1 VTYVSPVKTWH
12 EGAILVVACA
22 LLYLTG
28 SGEVPFYTR
37 GEPREGL
44 VVREMLR
51 TGDWLVPARPGG
63 ALAKKPPL
71 YYWTAA
77 ATTTLLPHPP
87 ERAMRLPSALFG
99 TAGVLVT
106 WAAARHALPAG
117 AALPAAL
124 ILATSFEWTRAAT
137 SARVD
142 MALAAPLALLLAAW
156 SAALAPHVG
165 HGRLLVVVAAVA
177 AALGVLGKGPIALV
191 LPALAI
197 GALLVLPRHRPAAL
211 RLWPA
216 TTLVV
221 AAALAALWYAA
232 AFARQGWAFVEVVA
246 RENLLRFL
254 DTDAAD
260 TGHAHGP
267 LYLLGLGLVGVLPWT
282 PIAPLAWAAPR
293 TPVTAL
299 AAGWVVAGAAF
310 LALATSKRSVYLLP
324 LYPALALLV
333 AGGMGAAAG
342 RALVLARLGARTY
355 PIALALIAAV
365 AAAGALGV
373 DVTAPIR
380 PLLKPQDAA
389 GALALV
395 GAARD
400 AGPALLLL
408 AFGTAGAAFAAGHA
422 LRSDAWP
429 RLVLVVAAA
438 FVAWTAFFNGVL
450 HPAIGRGLSVR
461 EFLAHVGTVVPPGT
475 PLHARFPP
483 DPAVRFYAPRE
494 LLAWPD
500 DRATGAYVL
509 LWEDEWRGIRDERGR
524 ALEVIAVSDS
534 TRSRSG
540 HLALVR
546 APHGRVRAAAA
557 PPPASESAPGL
568 RNSPD

>member
-1 VTYVSPVKTWH
+1 MKTWH

-22 LLYLTG
+22 FLYLTG
-28 SGEVPFYTR
+28 GGDVPFYTR

-51 TGDWLVPARPGG
+51 TGDWLVPTRPGG
-63 ALAKKPPL
+63 DLAKKPPL
-71 YYWTAA
+71 YYWGAA
-77 ATTTLLPHPP
+77 ATMTVLPGPP
-87 ERAMRLPSALFG
+87 ERAIRLPSALLG

-106 WAAARHALPAG
+106 WAAARRALPAG
-117 AALPAAL
+117 GALPAAL

-156 SAALAPHVG
+156 SVALARPDASR
-165 HGRLLVVVAAVA
+165 GRLLLVAVVA

-191 LPALAI
+191 LPALAA
-197 GALLVLPRHRPAAL
+197 GTLLLLPRHRPAAL
-211 RLWPA
+211 RLRPA
-216 TTLVV
+216 TTLFV
-221 AAALAALWYAA
+221 AAALAALWYGA
-232 AFARQGWAFVEVVA
+232 AFARQGWAFVDVVA

-260 TGHAHGP
+260 TGHAHGA
-267 LYLLGLGLVGVLPWT
+267 LYLLVLGLVGILPWT
-282 PIAPLAWAAPR
+282 PIASLAWAAPR
-293 TPVTAL
+293 TPVMAL
-299 AAGWVVAGAAF
+299 AAAWVVAGAAF

-333 AGGMGAAAG
+333 AGGMSAAAG
-342 RALVLARLGARTY
+342 RGRALALARLGAHTY
-355 PIALALIAAV
+355 PPAFGLVAAV

-389 GALALV
+389 GALALAA
-395 GAARD
+395 AARD

-408 AFGTAGAAFAAGHA
+408 AFGTAGAAFAAAHA
-422 LRSDAWP
+422 LRSDAWS
-429 RLVLVVAAA
+429 RLVLIVAAV
-438 FVAWTAFFNGVL
+438 FVAWTAFFNGVI
-450 HPAIGRGLSVR
+450 HPAIGRSRTVR
-461 EFLAHVGTVVPPGT
+461 EFLAHVGTIVPPGT

-494 LLAWPD
+494 LLPGPD
-500 DRATGAYVL
+500 DRAAGAYVL
-509 LWEDEWRGIRDERGR
+509 LWEDEWRGIRDSRGE
-524 ALEVIAVSDS
+524 ALEVVAVSDS
-534 TRSRSG
+534 TRPRSG

-546 APHGRVRAAAA
+546 APQGPVRAATTEPSSSA
-557 PPPASESAPGL
+557 APGL
-568 RNSPD
+568 RNTPE